1 MEKRTEPLVLIVDD
15 EPAIVQMV
23 KTYLE
28 GCGFK
33 TICAHN
39 GKDAL
44 VGWSFFSPDIALLDL
59 MLPDIPG
66 EALCRTLREKSN
78 IPVIMLTAKTE
89 EESVVRSLG
98 LGADDYITKP
108 FSLREL
114 AARLRAALR
123 RAGVIDG
130 PPPRLIH
137 GPLSLDTENRRVE
150 KDGELLALTRDEYK
164 ILLLF
169 MSHPEKVFTREEI
182 IDRVKGDDFDGF
194 DRSIDTHI
202 KNLRRKIGDDARRR
216 GFIQTVYGMGYR
228 FTRGEHDSP

>member
-1 MEKRTEPLVLIVDD
+1 MEKANTPLVLIVDD
-15 EPAIVQMV
+15 EAAIVEMV

-28 GCGFK
+28 GSGFK

-44 VGWSFFSPDIALLDL
+44 AGFAFFSPDIALLDL
-59 MLPDIPG
+59 MLPDISG

-78 IPVIMLTAKTE
+78 IPVIMLTAKAD
-89 EESVVRSLG
+89 EESIVQALG

-114 AARLRAALR
+114 LARVRAALR

-130 PPPRLIH
+130 PPPRLIS

-150 KDGELLALTRDEYK
+150 KDGELLPLTYNEYK

-182 IDRVKGDDFDGF
+182 IDKVKGDDFDGF

-202 KNLRRKIGDDARRR
+202 KNLRRKIGDGGGRRV
-216 GFIQTVYGMGYR
+216 FIQTVYGMGYR
-228 FTRGEHDSP
+228 FTRGADDTA